1 MSPFRKKIRQFRKR
15 LFHAMLVP
23 VELLLVR
30 LALSIIPR
38 LSRER
43 ALRFSR
49 FLGGVAMHLC
59 RRDCRYMRANLK
71 LIYGDTMDKAEMRRF
86 MRSVWNHAGLV
97 LVDFFWFLRDTHER
111 VTKYVDIDPSF
122 TALSRGTDGC
132 LGITAHIGN
141 WELAAHSMCE
151 HGREVTSVFA
161 PIGAT
166 RLTQKALLASRESS
180 GQHLVAK
187 QGAVL
192 HLLRALRAGTIVGL
206 LLDQFTKVTQGGM
219 FVDFLGLPAP
229 ISKIAGVLHTR
240 RRCAVHIVACVH
252 QGTGRYRS
260 FESAVLPADSG
271 LTDEEVTQWVADR
284 LSDLV
289 RQYPEQWL
297 WMYRRWRHVKPGD
310 DPARYPYYAHSF
322 NPLVD

>member
-1 MSPFRKKIRQFRKR
+1 MTPFRKKIRRFRKR
-15 LFHAMLVP
+15 VFHALLVP
-23 VELLLVR
+23 VELLLVH
-30 LALSIIPR
+30 LAMFAIPR
-38 LSRER
+38 LSRGR
-43 ALRFSR
+43 ALGLSR
-49 FLGGVAMHLC
+49 FIGGCAMCLS
-59 RRDCRYMRANLK
+59 RRDTRHMRANLR
-71 LIYGDTMDKAEMRRF
+71 LIYGDTMDKAEEKRF
-86 MRSVWNHAGLV
+86 MRSVWNHAGLI
-97 LVDFFWFLRDTHER
+97 LIDFFWFLKDTHQR
-111 VTKYVDIDPSF
+111 VMEYVEIDPSF

-166 RLTQKALLASRESS
+166 RLTQKALLASREAS
-180 GQHLVAK
+180 GQRLVAR

-192 HLLRALRAGTIVGL
+192 HLLRALRNGTIVGL

-219 FVDFLGLPAP
+219 FVDFLGMPAP
-229 ISKIAGVLHTR
+229 ISKIAGVLQTR
-240 RRCAVHIVACVH
+240 RHCAIHIVACLH
-252 QGTGRYRS
+252 QGNGHYRS
-260 FESAVLPADSG
+260 FESAVLPGDSG
-271 LTDEEVTQWVADR
+271 LSEEEVTQWVADR

-289 RQYPEQWL
+289 RQCPEQWL

-322 NPLVD
+322 NPLAD